1 MEATGELRSIDTGN
15 DLFSETKII
24 QDFMTHVKLS
34 DDSHQEQEEE
44 DHDSLD
50 NHEDDDDDEDCEPE
64 EVNYEEEEE
73 DDDEEEEEE
82 FTFMF
87 EGANTPSMEVEDL
100 KHVFPLFNRDL
111 FFSGEGVKPSQENLP
126 TKLPVKKV
134 FVKTDKR
141 SDDGYLVT
149 SVTPGSDE
157 VAGPFCEWSGS
168 KTVVA
173 SSSVACKK
181 SNSTGFSKFWRFK
194 DLVGRS
200 SSDGKDTF
208 IFLNKIPAP
217 PRAVEKRRSREVGPP
232 SPKADIGKVRRSS
245 RGKTAPLSAHAV
257 YLKNKAKQEDRR
269 RSYLP
274 YRPELMG
281 FFTNANVGLTRNVHP
296 Y

>member
-1 MEATGELRSIDTGN
+1 MEATGDLRSIDSVN
-15 DLFSETKII
+15 DLCSETKII
-24 QDFMTHVKLS
+24 QDFITQMKLS

-44 DHDSLD
+44 DRDSVD
-50 NHEDDDDDEDCEPE
+50 NHEEDDD
-64 EVNYEEEEE
+64 EEEE
-73 DDDEEEEEE
+73 DDDDADDEEEEE

-87 EGANTPSMEVEDL
+87 EGANTPSMEAEDM
-100 KHVFPLFNRDL
+100 KQVFPLFNRDV
-111 FFSGEGVKPSQENLP
+111 FFSGEGLKPSKENLP

-134 FVKTDKR
+134 FVETDKI
-141 SDDGYLVT
+141 SDEEHLVT
-149 SVTPGSDE
+149 SVSTGSDE

-168 KTVVA
+168 KAVVA
-173 SSSVACKK
+173 SSVACKK

-200 SSDGKDTF
+200 CSDGKDTF
-208 IFLNKIPAP
+208 VFLNKSPAP
-217 PRAVEKRRSREVGPP
+217 PRAVVKRRTREVGPP
-232 SPKADIGKVRRSS
+232 SPKTEIGKVRRIG

-281 FFTNANVGLTRNVHP
+281 FFTNSNVGLTRNVHP